1 MLSVSIIGGYLGA
14 GKTTLVNNLLRQAN
28 GTRIAVL
35 VNEFG
40 ALPID
45 EDLIEAQDDALISIA
60 GGCVCCS
67 YGNDLVQ
74 ALLDLSKWDQAPD
87 HLVIECSGVALPAA
101 IAASVSL
108 IEGFQVDGVVI
119 VADAETIKGQAE
131 DTYVGDTIERQLRD
145 ADIILLNKADL
156 VPPAQLDDVTKW
168 LATMSPS
175 ARVVATRH
183 ARVPNSVVMQSFDHA
198 PADFADPNP
207 SHAPAFASRVI
218 AFPTDC
224 DAEAVA
230 RWLADPGNGLVRAKG
245 FVPTSQGLRAIQTVG
260 GRWAVSDAPA
270 GATPGV
276 VIIAQAGQA
285 DLDRVAQRLT
295 VAGSAA

>member
-14 GKTTLVNNLLRQAN
+14 GKTTLVNTLLRNAN

-74 ALLDLSKWDQAPD
+74 ALLDILKWDHAPD

-101 IAASVSL
+101 IAGSVSL
-108 IEGFQVDGVVI
+108 IDGFQVDGVVI
-119 VADAETIKGQAE
+119 VADAETIKAQAE
-131 DTYVGDTIERQLRD
+131 DTYVGDTIERQLQD

-156 VPPAQLDDVTKW
+156 VPQAHLDDVKAW
-168 LATMSPS
+168 LGKMSPS
-175 ARVVATRH
+175 ASGVATSH
-183 ARVPNSVVMQSFDHA
+183 AHVPNSVLMQSFDHR
-198 PADFADPNP
+198 PEDFSGADL
-207 SHAPAFASRVI
+207 SHAPAFASRAI
-218 AFPTDC
+218 PFHAPC
-224 DAEAVA
+224 DADAVA
-230 RWLADPGNGLVRAKG
+230 QMLADPQNGLVRAKG
-245 FVPTSQGLRAIQTVG
+245 FVPTAGGLRAIQTVG
-260 GRWAVSDAPA
+260 GRWAVTDAPA
-270 GATPGV
+270 DARPGL
-276 VIIAQAGQA
+276 VIIAQAGVG
-285 DLDRVAQRLT
+285 DLDRVAQLLA
-295 VAGSAA
+295 V